1 MKNQLTFY
9 YETQSLAQIQDAQ
22 YTTKN
27 TKKKLFSD
35 EALTNQIGYTI
46 AKGEFFNTE
55 QDVLAFYQCLF
66 LTGKNNFFVQYIK
79 VNNDAVQSQIN
90 FSNVIKDVSKSNFER
105 EVLENGTTRKVTIS
119 YD

>member
-9 YETQSLAQIQDAQ
+9 YETQSLAQVQDAQ
-22 YTTKN
+22 YSTKN
-27 TKKKLFSD
+27 NKKPIFSD

-55 QDVLAFYQCLF
+55 QDVIAFYECLF
-66 LTGKNNFFVQYIK
+66 FTGKNNFLVKYIK
-79 VNNDAVQSQIN
+79 VNDDAVQSQISY
-90 FSNVIKDVSKSNFER
+90 SNVIEDVSKSNFER
-105 EVLENGTTRKVTIS
+105 EVLENGTTKKVTIS